1 VISLQNIDHEEA
13 FSENDLSLLSTLALN
28 MGVAL
33 ENARLYQ
40 ETQRHAVEMAALA
53 EIGSDIA
60 STHEMEPVLERLAAK
75 TRDLLQVRDIN
86 LFLLQ
91 PDGHTLSPIV
101 ALGKYTEET
110 LAQPLQMGEG
120 LTGDIA
126 RSGMAEIVNYPED
139 DQRAVHIA
147 GTPQI
152 TDELECMMVAPL
164 ISRGG

>member
-1 VISLQNIDHEEA
+1 MISLQNIDREEA
-13 FSENDLSLLSTLALN
+13 FNENDLSLLSTLALN

-86 LFLLQ
+86 LYLLQ

-101 ALGKYTEET
+101 ALGKVHRRN
-110 LAQPLQMGEG
+110 ACPNHCSWVKG
-120 LTGDIA
+120 LPVISPGAAWRKLSITRKSD
-126 RSGMAEIVNYPED
+126 R
-139 DQRAVHIA
+139 RAVHII
-147 GTPQI
+147 GTPLM
-152 TDELECMMVAPL
+152 D
-164 ISRGG
+164 